1 MMKCMGSTAGL
12 TEKFTNHSIRKR
24 SITTLLHEGVDSN
37 IIAQYS
43 GHRNVASINNYA
55 VASDEQQREMSHILQ
70 KIPCQQSHSRALTSQ
85 QRPALPCSNVQ
96 SILPAPV
103 PRQSPSST
111 ITSMQAQN
119 TSSTGASISGFFAG
133 VNIHGGT
140 FDIHVHG
147 LNASQNG
154 GVAPALRESGV

>member
-1 MMKCMGSTAGL
+1 MKCMGSTAGL

-70 KIPCQQSHSRALTSQ
+70 NIPRQDSHTRALTSR
-85 QRPALPCSNVQ
+85 QRPALPSSNVH
-96 SILPAPV
+96 SVLPAPI
-103 PRQSPSST
+103 PRRPPSST
-111 ITSMQAQN
+111 ITSMEAQSN
-119 TSSTGASISGFFAG
+119 PSTGASLSGFFAG
-133 VNIHGGT
+133 ANIHGGN
-140 FDIHVHG
+140 FIHVYG

-154 GVAPALRESGV
+154 GAPSPREAGV